1 MAGGR
6 PDPAGAP
13 RVPRP
18 APPRVLRRVLG
29 AVACVLVAGL
39 VVALLAPDR
48 LGLAGGTPW
57 VQLVALRG
65 LVAVALVLAAAV
77 LIAAAAGWA
86 QVAERT
92 GLRPPGRRLPFALA
106 ALLVAGAVGQGAVL
120 AGRGLDGG
128 GPGAARADELV
139 VLEFNTFGTVT
150 ADELAALVQ
159 EQDADVAVLAETSGR
174 TAREAARLLTDAGR
188 PTTALAEDAV
198 GRRADGVAVL
208 LRDALGGYRST
219 TRGLPATDLGTFAA
233 VATGAG
239 SGEEAG
245 SGADASSGAGASA
258 GAGDEGDRT
267 PAPGVVVAVHTR
279 APSSRGS
286 MPQWRAHVQG
296 VADVCRSTP
305 GAVVAGDLNATLDHP
320 GLADLGPCVDAAA
333 VTGAAGLGTWPAD
346 VPRVLGAPIDHVLVD
361 ARVWRVTG
369 FGVLPRTGT
378 SDHRPVVAHLARR

>member
-1 MAGGR
+1 M
-6 PDPAGAP
+6 
-13 RVPRP
+13 
-18 APPRVLRRVLG
+18 LG

-48 LGLAGGTPW
+48 LGIAGRSPW

-77 LIAAAAGWA
+77 LLAAVAGWA
-86 QVAERT
+86 RVAERT
-92 GLRPPGRRLPFALA
+92 GLRPPGRRLPLVLA
-106 ALLVAGAVGQGAVL
+106 ALLVAGAAGQGAVL
-120 AGRGLDGG
+120 AGRGLEGG
-128 GPGAARADELV
+128 GPGTARADELV
-139 VLEFNTFGTVT
+139 VLSFNTFGTVT

-219 TRGLPATDLGTFAA
+219 TQGLPATDLGTFAA

-239 SGEEAG
+239 SGTGSGTGAGSGTG
-245 SGADASSGAGASA
+245 SGADAGTGTGTEA
-258 GAGDEGDRT
+258 RRVP

-279 APSSRGS
+279 APSARGS
-286 MPQWRAHVQG
+286 MPQWVAHVQG

-333 VTGAAGLGTWPAD
+333 ATGAAGLGTWPAD

>member
-6 PDPAGAP
+6 PDSAGAP

-18 APPRVLRRVLG
+18 ALPRVLRRVLG

-39 VVALLAPDR
+39 AVALLAPDR
-48 LGLAGGTPW
+48 LGLAAGTPW

-65 LVAVALVLAAAV
+65 VVAVALVLAAAV

-139 VLEFNTFGTVT
+139 VLAFNTFGTVT
-150 ADELAALVQ
+150 ADELATLVQ

-188 PTTALAEDAV
+188 PTTALAEGAV

-208 LRDALGGYRST
+208 LRDTLGGYRST
-219 TRGLPATDLGTFAA
+219 TQGLPATDLGTFAA

-239 SGEEAG
+239 PGKEAG
-245 SGADASSGAGASA
+245 ADASA
-258 GAGDEGDRT
+258 GAGAGDGGDRT

-346 VPRVLGAPIDHVLVD
+346 LPRVLGAPIDHVLVD